1 MFRQRR
7 RIIRCGGRCAKTFD
21 CGVRPGVFILR
32 HTLMNP
38 FLMDSLGERSYSD
51 MYRDFPE
58 EAIDAALVE

>member
-1 MFRQRR
+1 M
-7 RIIRCGGRCAKTFD
+7 
-21 CGVRPGVFILR
+21 RPGVFILR